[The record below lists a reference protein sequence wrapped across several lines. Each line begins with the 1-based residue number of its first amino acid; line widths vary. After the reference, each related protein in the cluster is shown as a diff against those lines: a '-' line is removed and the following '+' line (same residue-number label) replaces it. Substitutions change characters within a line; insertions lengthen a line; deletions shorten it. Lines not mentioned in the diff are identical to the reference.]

1 MPKQSYYNPGNY
13 DGRQGHG
20 YGKAQSKIPSMGT
33 GLGSERIISGDSGIY
48 VSPPKYKIGAAEQDE
63 FFDEMFDDD
72 DDVDAFVAKV
82 NKTYV
87 RADPS
92 RRADRASFATNQRFD
107 LAPLA
112 EKGMPKTS
120 SGISPFSHN
129 VLYPKG
135 FSGPPIGSGGSGQA
149 FRTTGPFKR
158 TGTVYGTSRAPTS
171 DPVDDDISAFE
182 ISDILSDDER
192 SLIKQKIRILMLLD
206 TDDE

>member
-13 DGRQGHG
+13 DSRQGHG
-20 YGKAQSKIPSMGT
+20 YGKSQSKIPSMGT
-33 GLGSERIISGDSGIY
+33 GLGSERPISGESGIY
-48 VSPPKYKIGAAEQDE
+48 VEPPRYEFDDDEEDE
-63 FFDEMFDDD
+63 FFDEMFDDL
-72 DDVDAFVAKV
+72 DDVDDFVSKINQV
-82 NKTYV
+82 HV

-112 EKGMPKTS
+112 EKGMPKAS
-120 SGISPFSHN
+120 SGIAPFSHN

-135 FSGPPIGSGGSGQA
+135 FSGPPIGTGGSGQA
-149 FRTTGPFKR
+149 FRTTGPPKR
-158 TGTVYGTSRAPTS
+158 TGTVYGTSRAPVN

-192 SLIKQKIRILMLLD
+192 SLIKQHIRILMLLD
-206 TDDE
+206 DEDE